1 MPSPIDALRQGL
13 EASVQRLNP
22 TNFSLPDDGIKAI
35 QKTVSSL
42 RKQLGD
48 RLVSPTPDRIC
59 SALKTLR
66 TQGARGL
73 NGMSFYFACWGLT
86 QRCAGHAS
94 LIEDDQP
101 FADFMGEIEH
111 RKPASLLWLGLL
123 DAYFRYDPETSP
135 VGKANWQS
143 LRAWLEN
150 DLDNLLRR
158 TNPNLRDC
166 LAWLNTLESERV
178 LLNASDQVKPYAAE
192 ALLGKQERLDRIK
205 TDLGIPPTS
214 WFWRELVL
222 AQIREATTLS
232 DDHFKAALQP
242 LAQLLK
248 EHKLLWDDG
257 LKHLLTRYHAC
268 QDHTAHESLKALA
281 LEAWQS
287 PQISSHGKWG
297 HVAPTVK
304 EMVSQW
310 LVLEDLQDFFEL
322 LAADKATDPRRLR
335 FWARYIKQISFSHIA
350 LGSHL
355 WNSHDRDWV
364 EFKQK
369 KRGRISR
376 LDGGGGSKNAFIMK
390 IGAYYFV
397 EFGEMGDACYGYPEN
412 NVPFT
417 LGRGYLEYPGD
428 LKDKQ
433 QCVFWG
439 SHHDGRVRWEQKF
452 VNGSDTYQGLWH
464 LGINTTNE
472 AVTPESTRTTQILAH
487 PAALDMRR
495 DIPVFTGQTNEPPR
509 PAALDSIRTEDRR
522 RSGGALWVFHLE
534 EIGAVADYLK
544 SQGYRFS
551 VGKGWW
557 KK

>member
-1 MPSPIDALRQGL
+1 MPSPIDALQQGL
-13 EASVQRLNP
+13 NASVQRLAP

-35 QKTVSSL
+35 QKTVISL

-59 SALKTLR
+59 SALKILR
-66 TQGARGL
+66 TQGACEL
-73 NGMSFYFACWGLT
+73 DGMSFYFACWGLT
-86 QRCAGHAS
+86 QRCAGHS
-94 LIEDDQP
+94 PLIEDDKS
-101 FADFMGEIEH
+101 FADFIGGIEH
-111 RKPASLLWLGLL
+111 RKPASLMWLGLL
-123 DAYFRYDPETSP
+123 DAYFRYDPEITSA
-135 VGKANWQS
+135 GKANWQR
-143 LRAWLEN
+143 LRAWLKN

-158 TNPNLRDC
+158 TNPNLLAC
-166 LAWLNTLESERV
+166 LAWLNTLSGERG
-178 LLNASDQVKPYAAE
+178 LLSDNPTAAYAAE
-192 ALLGKQERLDRIK
+192 ALHGNHERLHQIRKELD
-205 TDLGIPPTS
+205 IPPTS

-222 AQIREATTLS
+222 AQIQEASTLS
-232 DDHFKAALQP
+232 DDQFKAALQP

-257 LKHLLTRYHAC
+257 LKLLLTRYHAC
-268 QDHTAHESLKALA
+268 QDHAAHESLKAQA

-287 PQISSHGKWG
+287 PQISRHGKWG
-297 HVAPTVK
+297 HVAPAVK

-310 LVLEDLQDFFEL
+310 LVLEDLRDFFEL
-322 LAADKATDPRRLR
+322 LAADRAADPRRLR

-355 WNSHDRDWV
+355 WHSHDRDWV

-369 KRGRISR
+369 KKGRISR

-397 EFGEMGDACYGYPEN
+397 EFGEMGDACYGYSEN
-412 NVPFT
+412 DVPFT
-417 LGRGYLEYPGD
+417 LGRGYLDYPGD

-433 QCVFWG
+433 RYAFWG
-439 SHHDGRVRWEQKF
+439 SHHDGLVKWEKKF
-452 VNGSDTYQGLWH
+452 VDGSSTFHGLKD

-472 AVTPESTRTTQILAH
+472 TFVIPKSTRTSQIPTR
-487 PAALDMRR
+487 PAAPDNERR
-495 DIPVFTGQTNEPPR
+495 R

-522 RSGGALWVFHLE
+522 RSGGALWFFHLE
-534 EIGAVADYLK
+534 AKGDIADYLK
-544 SQGYRFS
+544 SQGYRFAES
-551 VGKGWW
+551 KGWW